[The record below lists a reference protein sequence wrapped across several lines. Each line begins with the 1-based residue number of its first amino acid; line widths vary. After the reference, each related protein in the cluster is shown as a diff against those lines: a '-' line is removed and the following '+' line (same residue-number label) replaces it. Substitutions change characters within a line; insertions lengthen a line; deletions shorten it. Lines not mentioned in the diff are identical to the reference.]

1 MINTFR
7 LNLKISTNLTKINEV
22 RIIQSSYGKYY
33 VVKKVLKKEPK
44 QIKLDS
50 KFTAIDIGLNN
61 PRNCCSFWPQLE
73 TVYFFVVDIYFIVT
87 KHTAYFGQMMYVVNS
102 KKLFSVST
110 FAP

>member
-1 MINTFR
+1 MIKKTIFIFLFIGSLSAYSQKVNLG
-7 LNLKISTNLTKINEV
+7 LNLGTGISS
-22 RIIQSSYGKYY
+22 QSLSS
-33 VVKKVLKKEPK
+33 
-44 QIKLDS
+44 LDS

-73 TVYFFVVDIYFIVT
+73 TVYFFVVDVYFIVT